1 MYSQFMVHG
10 QKNIKLPEVGRAK
23 DLSAPLYIL
32 LIIIIGGIV
41 VLYIYNKI
49 NIKRNILII
58 K

>member
-1 MYSQFMVHG
+1 MVHG